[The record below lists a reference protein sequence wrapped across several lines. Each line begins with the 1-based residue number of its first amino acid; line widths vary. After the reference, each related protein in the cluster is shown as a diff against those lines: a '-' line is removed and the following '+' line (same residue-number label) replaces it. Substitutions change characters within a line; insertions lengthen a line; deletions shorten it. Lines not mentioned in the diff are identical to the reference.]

1 MNFKKLALSVVTS
14 GMLVSMMGAG
24 MTVSA
29 HTVAKHASGVAM
41 LPVVIQTNVI
51 TGKMDGKKGWPEFA
65 PAFWSVP
72 QNSKV
77 ELIIHSYDDGGAG
90 VTGPNLNVKG
100 TIGNV
105 EYVDGKAVKGFGK
118 NNVAHTITIPQLGLN
133 IPIPPRSAKE
143 KFVTV
148 VAYFNVAKPGNYTWQ
163 CMAQCGSGASG
174 WGGAMSTPGWMKGT
188 LNVYK
193 M

>member
-1 MNFKKLALSVVTS
+1 MNLNKVALSLLTS
-14 GMLVSMMGAG
+14 GMFVGMMGAG

-29 HTVAKHASGVAM
+29 HSVAKHSTGVA
-41 LPVVIQTNVI
+41 LPPVVIQTSVI

-65 PAFWSVP
+65 SAYWSVP
-72 QNSKV
+72 ANSKV
-77 ELIIHSYDDGGAG
+77 ELIIHSYDDGGAP
-90 VTGPNLNVKG
+90 VTGPNLTVKG
-100 TIGNV
+100 TIGGV
-105 EYVDGKAVKGFGK
+105 EYVDGKQVKGFGK
-118 NNVAHTITIPQLGLN
+118 NDVAHTITIPQLGLN
-133 IPIPPRSAKE
+133 IPIPPRSEKE

-148 VAYFNVAKPGNYTWQ
+148 VAYFNVSKPGTYNWQ

-174 WGGAMSTPGWMKGT
+174 WGGAMSTGGWMKGS